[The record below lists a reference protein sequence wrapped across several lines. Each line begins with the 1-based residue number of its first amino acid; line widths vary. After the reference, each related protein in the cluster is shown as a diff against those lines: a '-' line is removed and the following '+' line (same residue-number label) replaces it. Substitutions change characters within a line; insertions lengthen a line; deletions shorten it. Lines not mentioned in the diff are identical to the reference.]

1 MQQIIFLLGVAV
13 GWLGV
18 AISGMAQVGGQRIFE
33 FLEIS
38 PVAQITALGRHQVAV
53 GYDSSRVQE
62 ATQFMLNPAL
72 NQADLDQQ
80 VSLHYT
86 PYYADIAQVSLGY
99 SYHRAGVGTFGFGLQ
114 YLDYGSLEG
123 FDAAGLPTGDFSAQD
138 FAVVLNYSHQMRPF
152 QLGGNLKWVNSNIA
166 GYSASGLL
174 ADISGVFRHPTQDLT
189 VALVISNFGFL
200 LRDELAV
207 GIRQLPTDVKIGVS
221 VKPRYMPFRFHVTV
235 NRLIDGYDY
244 WEQNDQ
250 TLGIGGRILR
260 HLSFGTELLLSSS
273 FQLRVG
279 YNHLTRS
286 TLQLQQTAGGAGLTY
301 GLMFRT
307 NLFRVDFSRAVLH
320 ATGAYNQFGLS
331 LDLEQLFFKSL

>member
-1 MQQIIFLLGVAV
+1 MQRILFFLGLIA
-13 GWLGV
+13 GW
-18 AISGMAQVGGQRIFE
+18 SGITFTSMAQVGGQRVFE

-38 PVAQITALGRHQVAV
+38 PVAQITALGRQQVAL

-62 ATQFMLNPAL
+62 ATQFMINPAL
-72 NQADLDQQ
+72 NRAELHQQ

-86 PYYADIAQVSLGY
+86 PYYADIAQISLGY
-99 SYHRAGVGTFGFGLQ
+99 AYHREDLGSFGFGLQ

-123 FDAAGLPTGDFSAQD
+123 FDAAGLPSGDFSAQD
-138 FAVVLNYSHQMRPF
+138 FTVVLNYSHQMRPF
-152 QLGGNLKWVNSNIA
+152 QLGGNLKWVNSQIA
-166 GYSASGLL
+166 GYSATGLL
-174 ADISGVFRHPTQDLT
+174 ADMSGVFRHPTQDLT
-189 VALVISNFGFL
+189 VALVISHFGFL
-200 LRDELAV
+200 LRDELST

-221 VKPRYMPFRFHVTV
+221 VKPRYMPFRFHLTA

-244 WEQNDQ
+244 WEPNDQ
-250 TLGIGGRILR
+250 ALGVGGQILR
-260 HLSFGTELLLSSS
+260 HLSFGSELLLSPN
-273 FQLRVG
+273 FQLRIG

-307 NLFRVDFSRAVLH
+307 NRFRIDFSRAVLH
-320 ATGAYNQFGLS
+320 AIGAYNQFGLS